1 LFTKGLFE
9 YVFSTGDARKERES
23 TGANGQTP
31 PPKPLGSIY
40 RGGGDGCLYFIS
52 LVGLYIISIYSNLYN
67 KVLGS

>member
-9 YVFSTGDARKERES
+9 YVFSTGDARKEREHRS
-23 TGANGQTP
+23 KWP
-31 PPKPLGSIY
+31 DPSPKPLGSIY